1 MYKRTRSF
9 RNENNSFK
17 VRSMALSPSED
28 VLVVALDNSQLFTFQ
43 LSSADIRFPP
53 SSPPAPNSSRR
64 WCHNTPPPPLTTSL
78 PFFVFP
84 FSLPP
89 TAKAATFAS
98 TT

>member
-43 LSSADIRFPP
+43 LSSADIRLPP
-53 SSPPAPNSSRR
+53 S
-64 WCHNTPPPPLTTSL
+64 PPPCP
-78 PFFVFP
+78 
-84 FSLPP
+84 
-89 TAKAATFAS
+89 
-98 TT
+98 